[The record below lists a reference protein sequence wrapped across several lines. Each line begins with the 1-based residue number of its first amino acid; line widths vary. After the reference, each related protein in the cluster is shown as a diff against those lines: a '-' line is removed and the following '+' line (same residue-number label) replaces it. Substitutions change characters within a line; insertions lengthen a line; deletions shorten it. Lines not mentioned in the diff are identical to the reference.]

1 MPPERPGVEIIY
13 DGECPFCASY
23 VAMTRLREAAGPVR
37 LIDARSGAPE
47 VAEMIALGHDLD
59 AGMIVRQGGV
69 VFHGD
74 AAMHRL
80 AVLTARG
87 GVFNALMR
95 LLFADPRRAR
105 RLYPRLVRGRGIVLR
120 LLGRRRIADD
130 RRIFPESGN
139 RP

>member
-1 MPPERPGVEIIY
+1 MPHDRTGVEIIY

-59 AGMIVRQGGV
+59 AGMIVRQGGE

-80 AVLTARG
+80 AVLTAPRG
-87 GVFNALMR
+87 IFNGLVRLM
-95 LLFADPRRAR
+95 FADPRRAR
-105 RLYPRLVRGRGIVLR
+105 RLYPWLVRGRGLVLR
-120 LLGRRRIADD
+120 LLGRGKIADGRKTSAD
-130 RRIFPESGN
+130 SGN
-139 RP
+139 RA